1 MALLF
6 MLCLENIG
14 SHSYADFPNV
24 DTFCYTIEKK
34 KKKKNML
41 IITPVSSEKAF
52 SAEKLS
58 SSWGWI

>member
-34 KKKKNML
+34 KKKKHAHYHPGL
-41 IITPVSSEKAF
+41 VRKSF
-52 SAEKLS
+52 QC
-58 SSWGWI
+58 